1 MVALPGQQGKRG
13 MLKVWGRRNSIN
25 VQKVMWTL
33 AELGLAVER
42 IDAGMAH
49 GLVSEPWYAEL
60 NPNRLVPTIQD
71 GEVVLWESNVIVRYL
86 AAKHAIGTLMPTDPV
101 ARAKAEMWM
110 DWQQSA
116 IMPGLSPLF
125 LGLVR
130 TAPEKRDMGA
140 IRAGAAAVEAAL
152 RLLDGHLDGRTF
164 MTADHMTMADI
175 PLGCVAHRWYALPL
189 ERPDL
194 PHLRAW
200 YGRLTDRPGF
210 ADHVMLP
217 LT

>member
-1 MVALPGQQGKRG
+1 

-33 AELGLAVER
+33 AELGLPVER
-42 IDAGMAH
+42 VDAGMAH
-49 GLVSEPWYAEL
+49 GLVGEPWYAAL

-86 AAKHAIGTLMPTDPV
+86 TAKHALGTLMPADPV
-101 ARAKAEMWM
+101 ARARAEMWM
-110 DWQQSA
+110 DWQQST

-130 TAPEKRDMGA
+130 TASEKRDMAA

-152 RLLDGHLDGRTF
+152 RLLDGHLAGRGYMAADQ
-164 MTADHMTMADI
+164 MTVADI
-175 PLGCVAHRWYALPL
+175 PLGCVVHRWYALPL
-189 ERPDL
+189 EHPDL

-200 YGRLTDRPGF
+200 YERLTGRQGF
-210 ADHVMLP
+210 AEHVMLP